1 VQVLFNSII
10 PLSGLTVTAYQGD
23 TAVATVAV
31 PTNFDRI
38 SSSGGSTVS
47 VSGLQGST
55 AYTFAVTAINSYGP
69 VVSTRSDIVYT
80 AGLNLAPTNATVV
93 AGTGQAYTT
102 HLFSNGSVGDV
113 TGATSFTIDG
123 TACGGTTCTAT
134 AVGTHVITATDGSQV
149 TTANLTVVPAT
160 LASIALSPNS
170 AAITA
175 GSSQPYAVTGYDT
188 YGNSLGEVTSSA
200 ILSIAPNG
208 GCSATACAPTTVGA
222 HTVTATY
229 AGLAATATLNV
240 NAGSLNSIT
249 ISPASGSIT
258 VNAPR
263 FYTATSYDAYNNSLG
278 DVTGATTFSISG
290 GGYCGSDF
298 PGEPY
303 TPGCASLV
311 AGSHTVTGTY
321 NGKTATA
328 ILTVTAGPVASITIN
343 PASSTINSGSQTYTT
358 TGYDSYNNLDG
369 DVTSLTTFQIS
380 GGGSCSGARC
390 TGPQAGTYTVT
401 ATYNLNHSA
410 QALASLTTLHAVI
423 TQLQIGPESSPRGRL
438 LTGTLASS
446 SQAGTLLVA
455 VIHTTSGTVSVTG
468 PTGWVNA
475 ATANQSSGG
484 WVQIWYYPNNP
495 GGIYTAT
502 FTVTP
507 GWTVGEVQLTEWS
520 GVKTTSPLD
529 KSGTFTTGA
538 NAFNATVSTS
548 AATSI
553 DNELVITS
561 DGALVQP
568 GLIITRGIGW
578 TGLVGDNA
586 NGFISD
592 YRTNLPAGIESETL
606 VSSPAGTWALAIAA
620 FKPA

>member
-1 VQVLFNSII
+1 
-10 PLSGLTVTAYQGD
+10 
-23 TAVATVAV
+23 
-31 PTNFDRI
+31 
-38 SSSGGSTVS
+38 
-47 VSGLQGST
+47 
-55 AYTFAVTAINSYGP
+55 
-69 VVSTRSDIVYT
+69 
-80 AGLNLAPTNATVV
+80 
-93 AGTGQAYTT
+93 
-102 HLFSNGSVGDV
+102 
-113 TGATSFTIDG
+113 
-123 TACGGTTCTAT
+123 
-134 AVGTHVITATDGSQV
+134 
-149 TTANLTVVPAT
+149 
-160 LASIALSPNS
+160 
-170 AAITA
+170 
-175 GSSQPYAVTGYDT
+175 
-188 YGNSLGEVTSSA
+188 
-200 ILSIAPNG
+200 
-208 GCSATACAPTTVGA
+208 
-222 HTVTATY
+222 
-229 AGLAATATLNV
+229 
-240 NAGSLNSIT
+240 
-249 ISPASGSIT
+249 
-258 VNAPR
+258 
-263 FYTATSYDAYNNSLG
+263 
-278 DVTGATTFSISG
+278 
-290 GGYCGSDF
+290 
-298 PGEPY
+298 
-303 TPGCASLV
+303 
-311 AGSHTVTGTY
+311 
-321 NGKTATA
+321 
-328 ILTVTAGPVASITIN
+328 
-343 PASSTINSGSQTYTT
+343 
-358 TGYDSYNNLDG
+358 
-369 DVTSLTTFQIS
+369 
-380 GGGSCSGARC
+380 
-390 TGPQAGTYTVT
+390 
-401 ATYNLNHSA
+401 
-410 QALASLTTLHAVI
+410 
-423 TQLQIGPESSPRGRL
+423 
-438 LTGTLASS
+438 
-446 SQAGTLLVA
+446 VA